1 MRSDLIG
8 ALWRLIVFTVVGA
21 LATFAL
27 LMVFAQLRFGAQ
39 SSFRAEFSSASGLR
53 EGDFVRVAGVE
64 VGKVTNVRI
73 QDDNRA
79 LVEFAVDESVV
90 LTDGTRA
97 LIRWDNIIGDR
108 FLELA
113 EGAGGFERLLPNQ
126 TIPLTR
132 TEPALNLDSLIGGFK
147 PLFRALDP
155 DQLNDLTGQLI
166 QALQGQGPAIGS
178 LLAQTAA
185 LTNTVADRDEL
196 IGEVIVNLNSVLGS
210 LAEESG
216 QFAKGV
222 EKLAEFTAGL
232 AARRT
237 DVGAALSAVDAASIS
252 ITDLL
257 RQGRAPLK
265 EAVAQTDR
273 VAAIA
278 VADHEYLDRILDTL
292 PDAYQ
297 ALARQGLYGDYFS
310 FYVCDLVLKLN
321 GKGGQP
327 VYVKV
332 AGQSSGR
339 CAPR

>member
-1 MRSDLIG
+1 
-8 ALWRLIVFTVVGA
+8 
-21 LATFAL
+21 
-27 LMVFAQLRFGAQ
+27 
-39 SSFRAEFSSASGLR
+39 
-53 EGDFVRVAGVE
+53 
-64 VGKVTNVRI
+64 
-73 QDDNRA
+73 
-79 LVEFAVDESVV
+79 
-90 LTDGTRA
+90 
-97 LIRWDNIIGDR
+97 
-108 FLELA
+108 
-113 EGAGGFERLLPNQ
+113 
-126 TIPLTR
+126 
-132 TEPALNLDSLIGGFK
+132 
-147 PLFRALDP
+147 
-155 DQLNDLTGQLI
+155 
-166 QALQGQGPAIGS
+166 
-178 LLAQTAA
+178 AQTAA

-196 IGEVIVNLNSVLGS
+196 IGQVIVNLNSVLGS
-210 LAEESG
+210 LAEQSG

-222 EKLAEFTAGL
+222 DKLAEFTAGL

-237 DVGAALSAVDAASIS
+237 DVGVALSAVDAASVS

-273 VAAIA
+273 AAAIA
-278 VADHEYLDRILDTL
+278 VADHEYLDRILNTL

>member
-8 ALWRLIVFTVVGA
+8 ALWRLIAFTLVGA

-53 EGDFVRVAGVE
+53 KGDFVRIAGVE
-64 VGKVTNVRI
+64 VGKVTSVGV
-73 QDDNRA
+73 QPDNRA

-90 LTDGTRA
+90 LTHGTRA

-113 EGAGGFERLLPNQ
+113 EGAGGFERLLPSQ
-126 TIPLTR
+126 TIPLAR

-222 EKLAEFTAGL
+222 E
-232 AARRT
+232 
-237 DVGAALSAVDAASIS
+237 
-252 ITDLL
+252 
-257 RQGRAPLK
+257 
-265 EAVAQTDR
+265 
-273 VAAIA
+273 
-278 VADHEYLDRILDTL
+278 
-292 PDAYQ
+292 
-297 ALARQGLYGDYFS
+297 
-310 FYVCDLVLKLN
+310 
-321 GKGGQP
+321 
-327 VYVKV
+327 
-332 AGQSSGR
+332 
-339 CAPR
+339 